1 MKSRNIRISE
11 RYGRKLADAMSVLKG
26 KIDPKNLEKL
36 TVLGNDRLNAFV
48 AEAIELT
55 NPDSVVVFTDS
66 KEDIET
72 IREKAKN
79 GGGEIPLTT
88 EGHTY
93 HFDGP
98 KDQAR
103 DKANTKYLLPKGMD
117 LGESLSSMD
126 KTEGTAEVK
135 GFLKD
140 SYAGKQMFV
149 CFFCLGPTNSDFSI
163 SCAQIT
169 DSPYVAHSES

>member
-1 MKSRNIRISE
+1 VPEAVVILKQRKSMEYKKGTVN
-11 RYGRKLADAMSVLKG
+11 KLADVMSVLKG
-26 KIDPKNLEKL
+26 KIDPKNLERL
-36 TVLGNDRLNAFV
+36 AVLGNDRLNAFV

-66 KEDIET
+66 AEDIAT

-79 GGGEIPLTT
+79 GGGEIPLAT

-103 DKANTKYLLPKGMD
+103 DKANTKYLLP
-117 LGESLSSMD
+117 
-126 KTEGTAEVK
+126 EGWDQE
-135 GFLKD
+135 
-140 SYAGKQMFV
+140 
-149 CFFCLGPTNSDFSI
+149 P
-163 SCAQIT
+163 
-169 DSPYVAHSES
+169 